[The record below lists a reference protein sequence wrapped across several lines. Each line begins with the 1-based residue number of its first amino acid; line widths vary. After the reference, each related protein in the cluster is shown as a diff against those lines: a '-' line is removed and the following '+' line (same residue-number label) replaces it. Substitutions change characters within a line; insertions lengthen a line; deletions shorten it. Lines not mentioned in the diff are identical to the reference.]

1 MNTNQC
7 PDCGLLITPLIADVS
22 GIGDDEENW
31 QTISDP
37 EDMSLCYRPLRLIT
51 GKRSA
56 QAEGSAVKER
66 SSRTRIHILAL

>member
-7 PDCGLLITPLIADVS
+7 PDCGLLITSLIADVS

-37 EDMSLCYRPLRLIT
+37 EDMCLCDTDLPPQTDY
-51 GKRSA
+51 
-56 QAEGSAVKER
+56 
-66 SSRTRIHILAL
+66 

>member
-37 EDMSLCYRPLRLIT
+37 EDMCLCDT
-51 GKRSA
+51 GLPPQSDY
-56 QAEGSAVKER
+56 
-66 SSRTRIHILAL
+66 